1 MSDTKKC
8 PHCQH
13 WSAWH
18 QQVTDRCA
26 HCQSLLDP
34 KAYQRLLDQ
43 DTRQEAEKNQ
53 FNVVLIEILPT
64 DSAFTKFWKRIVQG
78 FQLTFMAILSF
89 ILWLIALLAG

>member
-1 MSDTKKC
+1 MNATKKC
-8 PHCQH
+8 PHCQQ

-18 QQVTDRCA
+18 HQVTDRCE
-26 HCQSLLDP
+26 HCQGLLDP
-34 KAYQRLLDQ
+34 KAHQRVLDQ
-43 DTRQEAEKNQ
+43 DTREEAEKKQ